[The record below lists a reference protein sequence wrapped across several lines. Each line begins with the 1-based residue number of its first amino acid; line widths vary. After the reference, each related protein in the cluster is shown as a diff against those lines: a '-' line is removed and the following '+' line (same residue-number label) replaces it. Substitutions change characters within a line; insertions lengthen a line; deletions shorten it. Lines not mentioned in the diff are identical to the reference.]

1 MAEINEIRTQLR
13 LPSDLHERINEA
25 AKASGRSMNA
35 EIVQRLAFTFPEKY
49 EEELLERRYAE
60 LVELEHRAGEA
71 NLLASFSLENL
82 KQSEPGS
89 DSHNAQQEELRL
101 QQTRLQ
107 LLTSLADSVR
117 LDIARLTSARREFD
131 RP

>member
-1 MAEINEIRTQLR
+1 
-13 LPSDLHERINEA
+13 
-25 AKASGRSMNA
+25 MNA